1 MVKLEKQDVLDG
13 LSAHF
18 LFVISLMD
26 LREKLETAV
35 NGLGYELVDLEMSNH
50 GKLLRVFID
59 KTGGINVGDCA
70 LVSNHLIRL
79 LAVENLVYDKL
90 EVSSPGLDRVLKK
103 RSDFER
109 FAGER
114 AQIKVRMPISGQRNF
129 VGVLRGINGEFLQLE
144 VDGRMLS
151 LDMANLEKARLI
163 PNL

>member
-1 MVKLEKQDVLDG
+1 M
-13 LSAHF
+13 
-18 LFVISLMD
+18 FVMSLMD

-35 NGLGYELVDLEMSNH
+35 NGLGFELVDMEMSAG

-59 KTGGINVGDCA
+59 KSGGINVGDCA
-70 LVSNHLIRL
+70 LVSSHLTRL
-79 LAVENLVYDKL
+79 FAVENIDYERL

-103 RSDFER
+103 HSDFER

-114 AQIKVRMPISGQRNF
+114 AQIKVRMPVSGQRNF
-129 VGVLRGINGEFLQLE
+129 VGVLRGINGGFLQLE
-144 VDGRMLS
+144 VDGRVLS

>member
-1 MVKLEKQDVLDG
+1 M
-13 LSAHF
+13 
-18 LFVISLMD
+18 FVILLMD
-26 LREKLETAV
+26 LLEKLETAV
-35 NGLGYELVDLEMSNH
+35 TGLGFELVDMEMSAR

-59 KTGGINVGDCA
+59 KSGGINVGDCA
-70 LVSNHLIRL
+70 LVSNHLTRL
-79 LAVENLVYDKL
+79 FTVENLDYDRL

-109 FAGER
+109 FSGER
-114 AQIKVRMPISGQRNF
+114 AQIKVRMPLSGQRNF

-151 LDMANLEKARLI
+151 LEMANLEKARLI

>member
-1 MVKLEKQDVLDG
+1 
-13 LSAHF
+13 
-18 LFVISLMD
+18 MD

-50 GKLLRVFID
+50 GKLLRIFID

-79 LAVENLVYDKL
+79 LAVENLVYEKL

-129 VGVLRGINGEFLQLE
+129 VGVLRGINGGFVQLE

>member
-1 MVKLEKQDVLDG
+1 M
-13 LSAHF
+13 
-18 LFVISLMD
+18 FVISLMD
-26 LREKLETAV
+26 LREVLETAV
-35 NGLGYELVDLEMSNH
+35 IGLGYELVDLEMSNH

-59 KTGGINVGDCA
+59 KTGGISVGDCA

-79 LAVENLVYDKL
+79 FAVENIVYDRL

-103 RSDFER
+103 HSDFER

-114 AQIKVRMPISGQRNF
+114 AQIKVRLPVSGQRNF
-129 VGVLRGINGEFLQLE
+129 VGVLRGINGGFLQLE

-151 LDMANLEKARLI
+151 LELANLEKARLI

>member
-1 MVKLEKQDVLDG
+1 
-13 LSAHF
+13 
-18 LFVISLMD
+18 MD

-35 NGLGYELVDLEMSNH
+35 TGLGFELVDMEMSAR

-59 KTGGINVGDCA
+59 KLDGINVGDCA
-70 LVSNHLIRL
+70 LVSNHLTRL
-79 LAVENLVYDKL
+79 FAVENLDFERL

-109 FAGER
+109 FSGER

-129 VGVLRGINGEFLQLE
+129 VGVLRGISGGFLQLE

-151 LDMANLEKARLI
+151 LEMANLEKARLI

>member
-1 MVKLEKQDVLDG
+1 
-13 LSAHF
+13 
-18 LFVISLMD
+18 MD

-35 NGLGYELVDLEMSNH
+35 NGLGFDLVDMEMSAG

-59 KTGGINVGDCA
+59 KSGGINVGDCA
-70 LVSNHLIRL
+70 LVSNHLNRL
-79 LAVENLVYDKL
+79 FEVENIGYERL

-114 AQIKVRMPISGQRNF
+114 AQIKVRMPVSGQRNF
-129 VGVLRGINGEFLQLE
+129 VGVLRGINGGFLQLE

-151 LDMANLEKARLI
+151 LDLTNLEKARLV
-163 PNL
+163 PNIVWR